1 LNRSLQNIGLVYL
14 VFASALV
21 AQETPQFTGIQ
32 RLTNREM
39 FLQLNAPAGLD
50 YRIEVST
57 NLLRWDVLTIG
68 GKRIYLSGDTED
80 IPEMRALQNIDA
92 SENGI
97 SNQSTN
103 TNDRKSYEP
112 NNHADRRRDPC
123 SRHLLRSGLGQGPPR
138 KILAP
143 PRVGQSQTRQP

>member
-1 LNRSLQNIGLVYL
+1 LVYL

-80 IPEMRALQNIDA
+80 IPEMRALQNIDVA
-92 SENGI
+92 FVCIDVPYTMPGDKARSAVREFHPRIVYPYHYRNSDNSYPNLNAFKQQVGTDLGI
-97 SNQSTN
+97 EVRF
-103 TNDRKSYEP
+103 RKWY
-112 NNHADRRRDPC
+112 
-123 SRHLLRSGLGQGPPR
+123 
-138 KILAP
+138 
-143 PRVGQSQTRQP
+143 